1 MKTCVTS
8 RGFIVRLQTIVLL
21 VLFIALIHVTP
32 AQAQDGGVSLS
43 PAAQQILNDVNQA
56 RIDHGLPPLAL
67 NAELTL
73 AAQRHVD
80 DIIANGN
87 WGHYGSDGSNVR
99 MRTAR
104 AGYGSSSVSENWVAV
119 ASPERA
125 IIWWMNDWIHRVNI
139 LGEHWDDI
147 GVGAGVARNGF
158 YIFVTDFGNADGSPP
173 VYVTSSPASGR
184 SASTTSVAVERV
196 PPGGMDYT
204 IVAGDTLLGIAYRYG
219 LDWQDIAIANN
230 MGENDLL
237 RIGQVLRLP
246 SIGGVGGPVEA
257 SSGVIAGKQRYTVSA
272 GDTLVSIGL
281 RYGIT
286 WQELAAVN
294 GLSEFSLLQIG
305 QELALPAS
313 LDTTEETETAA
324 ETVAETEP
332 VAATTAGT
340 VTSSSATASQFTAN
354 RQSSPTTD
362 APTTEA
368 PTRRE
373 YTVRSG
379 DTPLAIALSHK
390 ISLQELYRANNLNDR
405 SYLQIGQV
413 LVIPGNGDAESASA
427 GSATAP
433 ASPPAQEQ
441 QTYTVRAGDTVF
453 AVALRLGVD
462 WQEMLRVNNLT
473 ERSLLQP
480 GQTLIVP

>member
-1 MKTCVTS
+1 MKFRLRTCRFT
-8 RGFIVRLQTIVLL
+8 VRLQTIVLL
-21 VLFIALIHVTP
+21 VLSIALIHVTP
-32 AQAQDGGVSLS
+32 AQAQEGGVTLG
-43 PAAQQILNDVNQA
+43 PAAQQILDDVNQA
-56 RIDHGLPPLAL
+56 RIDNGLPPLAL
-67 NAELTL
+67 NAELTV

-119 ASPERA
+119 GLPDRA
-125 IIWWMNDWIHRVNI
+125 IVWWMNDWIHRVNI
-139 LGEHWDDI
+139 LGGHWDDI
-147 GVGAGVARNGF
+147 GVGAGVASNGF

-173 VYVTSSPASGR
+173 VYVTSAPSSSGA
-184 SASTTSVAVERV
+184 ASTASTAVESV

-204 IVAGDTLLGIAYRYG
+204 VSSGDTLLGIAIRYG
-219 LDWQDIAIANN
+219 LDWQDIAIAND
-230 MGENDLL
+230 MQENDLL
-237 RIGQVLRLP
+237 QIGQVLRLP

-257 SSGVIAGKQRYTVSA
+257 SSGVVAGKQRTIVSA
-272 GDTLVSIGL
+272 GDTLVSISL

-294 GLSEFSLLQIG
+294 DLSEYSLLQIG

-313 LDTTEETETAA
+313 LDEEETEEA
-324 ETVAETEP
+324 AETEP
-332 VAATTAGT
+332 VAATLK
-340 VTSSSATASQFTAN
+340 SAASEETASSDTASTEGFTSA
-354 RQSSPTTD
+354 RQTILSASV
-362 APTTEA
+362 AVQK
-368 PTRRE
+368 E

-390 ISLQELYRANNLNDR
+390 ISLQALYRANNLTDG

-413 LVIPGNGDAESASA
+413 LVIPGDG
-427 GSATAP
+427 ATAVAETQP
-433 ASPPAQEQ
+433 AASEAPAAS

-453 AVALRLGVD
+453 AIAIRLGVD
-462 WQEMLRVNNLT
+462 WQEMLRVNDLT
-473 ERSLLQP
+473 EQSLLQP
-480 GQTLIVP
+480 GQTLVVP

>member
-1 MKTCVTS
+1 MKSCRRTH
-8 RGFIVRLQTIVLL
+8 GFTAPLQTIVLL
-21 VLFIALIHVTP
+21 VLAASLLLATP
-32 AQAQDGGVSLS
+32 ARAQEGGVSLD
-43 PAAQQILNDVNQA
+43 PAAQQIFNDVNQA

-99 MRTAR
+99 TRAAR

-125 IIWWMNDWIHRVNI
+125 IVWWMNDWIHRVNI
-139 LGEHWDDI
+139 LGGHWDDI
-147 GVGAGVARNGF
+147 GVGAGVAPNGF
-158 YIFVTDFGNADGSPP
+158 YIFVTDFGNANGSPP
-173 VYVTSSPASGR
+173 VYITSSPASERG
-184 SASTTSVAVERV
+184 ASTTSAAVERV

-204 IVAGDTLLGIAYRYG
+204 IVAGDTLLGIAIRYG

-230 MGENDLL
+230 MKENDLL
-237 RIGQVLRLP
+237 QIGQVLRLP

-257 SSGVIAGKQRYTVSA
+257 SSGAVAGKQRYTVAA

-294 GLSEFSLLQIG
+294 GLGEFSLLQIG

-313 LDTTEETETAA
+313 LDKEEES
-324 ETVAETEP
+324 P
-332 VAATTAGT
+332 
-340 VTSSSATASQFTAN
+340 TSSESEVVIATASTAN
-354 RQSSPTTD
+354 VSEFTSNRQNSASSG
-362 APTTEA
+362 APTKT
-368 PTRRE
+368 E

-379 DTPLAIALSHK
+379 DTALAIALSHK
-390 ISLQELYRANNLNDR
+390 VSLQDLYRANNLTDR
-405 SYLQIGQV
+405 DYLQIGQV
-413 LVIPGNGDAESASA
+413 LMIPSAGDAETVNTEGGA
-427 GSATAP
+427 AP
-433 ASPPAQEQ
+433 AQKS
-441 QTYTVRAGDTVF
+441 YTVRTGDTVL
-453 AVALRLGVD
+453 AIALRLGVD
-462 WQEMLRVNNLT
+462 WQEMLRVNGLT

>member
-1 MKTCVTS
+1 MKTCSKAFT
-8 RGFIVRLQTIVLL
+8 FTVRLQTIVLL
-21 VLFIALIHVTP
+21 ILAASLFLVTP
-32 AQAQDGGVSLS
+32 ARAQEGGVSLG
-43 PAAQQILNDVNQA
+43 PAAQQIFNDVNQA
-56 RIDHGLPPLAL
+56 RVDHGLPPLAL

-99 MRTAR
+99 TRTAR

-125 IIWWMNDWIHRVNI
+125 IVWWMNDWIHRVNI
-139 LGEHWDDI
+139 LGGHWDDI
-147 GVGAGVARNGF
+147 GVGAGVAPNGF

-173 VYVTSSPASGR
+173 SYVTSSPASGR
-184 SASTTSVAVERV
+184 GASATSVAVERV

-204 IVAGDTLLGIAYRYG
+204 VVAGDTLLGIAIRYG

-230 MGENDLL
+230 MKESDLL
-237 RIGQVLRLP
+237 QIGQVLRLP
-246 SIGGVGGPVEA
+246 SIGGVGGRVDT
-257 SSGVIAGKQRYTVSA
+257 SSGALAGKQRYTVAA

-281 RYGIT
+281 RYGVT

-294 GLSEFSLLQIG
+294 GLGEFSLLQIG

-313 LDTTEETETAA
+313 LDKEEEPPTSSETEGVIATA
-324 ETVAETEP
+324 P
-332 VAATTAGT
+332 TANANEFTSSRQNGP
-340 VTSSSATASQFTAN
+340 SSSATTK
-354 RQSSPTTD
+354 T
-362 APTTEA
+362 
-368 PTRRE
+368 E

-379 DTPLAIALSHK
+379 DTALAIALSHK
-390 ISLQELYRANNLNDR
+390 VSLQDLYRANNLTDR
-405 SYLQIGQV
+405 DYLQIGQV
-413 LVIPGNGDAESASA
+413 LIIPGAGDAETVNTED
-427 GSATAP
+427 GVAP
-433 ASPPAQEQ
+433 AQKS
-441 QTYTVRAGDTVF
+441 YTVRTGDTVF
-453 AVALRLGVD
+453 AIALRLGVD

-473 ERSLLQP
+473 GRSLLQP

>member
-1 MKTCVTS
+1 MKTCSFT
-8 RGFIVRLQTIVLL
+8 RGFTVRLQTIVLL
-21 VLFIALIHVTP
+21 VLAASLLLTTP
-32 AQAQDGGVSLS
+32 TQAQDSGATDLG

-125 IIWWMNDWIHRVNI
+125 IVWWMNDWIHRVNI
-139 LGEHWDDI
+139 LGGHWDDI
-147 GVGAGVARNGF
+147 GVGSGVAPNGF
-158 YIFVTDFGNADGSPP
+158 YIFVTDFGNADGGPP
-173 VYVTSSPASGR
+173 VYITSSPSSARG
-184 SASTTSVAVERV
+184 ASTAATTVERV
-196 PPGGMDYT
+196 PPGGMNYT
-204 IVAGDTLLGIAYRYG
+204 VSAGDTLLGIAIRYG
-219 LDWQDIAIANN
+219 LDWQDIAIAND
-230 MGENDLL
+230 MQENDLL
-237 RIGQVLRLP
+237 QIGQVLRLP

-257 SSGVIAGKQRYTVSA
+257 SNGAVAGKQRYTVTS

-281 RYGIT
+281 RYNIT

-305 QELALPAS
+305 QQLSLPAS
-313 LDTTEETETAA
+313 LDNEEESPAASSSPATDTATA
-324 ETVAETEP
+324 IT
-332 VAATTAGT
+332 ATT
-340 VTSSSATASQFTAN
+340 TASAGEFTAS
-354 RQSSPTTD
+354 RQSSPAAD
-362 APTTEA
+362 ATPRT
-368 PTRRE
+368 E

-390 ISLQELYRANNLNDR
+390 ISLQALYRANNLTDR

-413 LVIPGNGDAESASA
+413 LVIPGDNETGSASA
-427 GSATAP
+427 TEAPTAAP
-433 ASPPAQEQ
+433 TAAPT
-441 QTYTVRAGDTVF
+441 TYTVRTGDTVF
-453 AVALRLGVD
+453 AIAIRLGVD
-462 WQEMLRVNNLT
+462 WQEMLRVNGLT

-480 GQTLIVP
+480 GQTLLVP